1 MDESMYDFL
10 PVEEAIV
17 RAWGNLGPCDQYHIT
32 MQQVV
37 REAMPLLGR
46 ALDRAVQ
53 EKKDKGMKEKG
64 SIFEIQR
71 QEGNLTLIALPGDD
85 LTVEVT
91 TYELS
96 YIELS
101 REEARKIGE
110 KMIKWSRDG
119 EL

>member
-17 RAWGNLGPCDQYHIT
+17 RAWGNFGPCDQYHIT

-53 EKKDKGMKEKG
+53 EK
-64 SIFEIQR
+64 
-71 QEGNLTLIALPGDD
+71 
-85 LTVEVT
+85 
-91 TYELS
+91 
-96 YIELS
+96 
-101 REEARKIGE
+101 REEN
-110 KMIKWSRDG
+110 WQTY
-119 EL
+119 